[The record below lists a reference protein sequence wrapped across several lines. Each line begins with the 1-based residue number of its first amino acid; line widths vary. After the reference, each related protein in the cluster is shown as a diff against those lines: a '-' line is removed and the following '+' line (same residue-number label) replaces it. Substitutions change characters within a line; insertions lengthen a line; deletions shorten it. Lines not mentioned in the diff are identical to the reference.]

1 MSHVLVLDAGGTI
14 SSQADARGVLSG
26 GRGLALGAD
35 VGAVRLSQRRV
46 HSGLSDELSLADAAA
61 IVRAAQAAAADGA
74 DGLAGI
80 VVAHGTDTMEETAFL
95 ADLVWTSPLPLVFT
109 GAQRAPAHA
118 EFDGDRNLADA
129 VVLAAGP
136 AARHRGVLL
145 AFGGRVMPARHA
157 VKAHT
162 SELAGFADRQG
173 EAGGPGDV
181 LARLPRLEDRP
192 AALPHLRLDPT
203 VEILAASLGSGGGL
217 IEAAV
222 GQGARGLVLQ
232 ALGRGN
238 ASPPVVAAVGRAC
251 AAGVVVL
258 VASRCPFGQVAP
270 DYASGARLA
279 DAGAIFSDD
288 LGASQARILASAMLG
303 LEASGEAAAAR
314 IRAWLAPQAL
324 GR

>member
-14 SSQADARGVLSG
+14 SSRADARGVLG
-26 GRGLALGAD
+26 GGQGLALEAPD
-35 VGAVRLSQRRV
+35 REVRLSLVQV

-61 IVRAAQAAAADGA
+61 IVHAAQAAAADGA
-74 DGLAGI
+74 DDLTGI

-109 GAQRAPAHA
+109 GAQRAPAHP
-118 EFDGDRNLADA
+118 ESDGARNLADA
-129 VVLAAGP
+129 VALAASP
-136 AARHRGVLL
+136 AARDRGVLL

-173 EAGGPGDV
+173 EAGSSGDI
-181 LARLPRLEDRP
+181 LARLRRLQDRP
-192 AALPHLRLDPT
+192 AALPELRLEPS

-217 IEAAV
+217 IDAAAA
-222 GQGARGLVLQ
+222 QGARGLVLQ

-238 ASPPVVAAVGRAC
+238 ASPAVVAAVGRAC
-251 AAGVVVL
+251 AADLVVL

-279 DAGAIFSDD
+279 EAGAIFSDD
-288 LGASQARILASAMLG
+288 LGASQARILLSAMLG

-314 IRAWLAPQAL
+314 IRAWLAL
-324 GR
+324 

>member
-1 MSHVLVLDAGGTI
+1 MSHVLLLDAGGTI

-26 GRGLALGAD
+26 GQGLALGA
-35 VGAVRLSQRRV
+35 GAGDVRLSLRQV

-61 IVRAAQAAAADGA
+61 IVRAAQAAAAEGA
-74 DGLAGI
+74 DDLAGI

-109 GAQRAPAHA
+109 GAQRAPAHP
-118 EFDGDRNLADA
+118 EFDGAQNLADA
-129 VVLAAGP
+129 TALAASP
-136 AARHRGVLL
+136 AARNRGVLL

-173 EAGGPGDV
+173 EAGETPDAI
-181 LARLPRLEDRP
+181 LARLPHLQDRP
-192 AALPHLRLDPT
+192 APLPDLGLDT
-203 VEILAASLGSGGGL
+203 SVEVLAASLGSGGGL
-217 IEAAV
+217 IDAATA
-222 GQGARGLVLQ
+222 QGARGIVLQ

-238 ASPPVVAAVGRAC
+238 ASPHVVAAIGRAC

-258 VASRCPFGQVAP
+258 VSSRCPFGQVAP

-279 DAGAIFSDD
+279 EAGAIFSAD
-288 LGASQARILASAMLG
+288 LGASQARILLSAILG
-303 LEASGEAAAAR
+303 VEPSGEAAAAR
-314 IRAWLAPQAL
+314 IRAWLTL
-324 GR
+324 

>member
-1 MSHVLVLDAGGTI
+1 MSNVLVLDAGGTI

-26 GRGLALGAD
+26 GQGLALGA
-35 VGAVRLSQRRV
+35 GAGDTRLSLQQV
-46 HSGLSDELSLADAAA
+46 HAGLSDELSLADAAA
-61 IVRAAQAAAADGA
+61 IVRAAQAAADGA
-74 DGLAGI
+74 GDLAGI

-95 ADLVWTSPLPLVFT
+95 ADLVWTSSLPLVFT
-109 GAQRAPAHA
+109 GAQRAPAHPA
-118 EFDGDRNLADA
+118 FDGTKNLADA
-129 VVLAAGP
+129 VALAANP
-136 AARHRGVLL
+136 AARDRGVLL

-162 SELAGFADRQG
+162 SDLTGFADRQG
-173 EAGGPGDV
+173 EAGSSGDI
-181 LARLPRLEDRP
+181 LARLPRLQDRP
-192 AALPHLRLDPT
+192 AALSDLRMDPT

-217 IEAAV
+217 IDAAV
-222 GQGARGLVLQ
+222 AQRSRGIVIQ

-270 DYASGARLA
+270 DYASGARMA
-279 DAGAIFSDD
+279 DAGAIFSAD
-288 LGASQARILASAMLG
+288 LGASQARILLSAMLG
-303 LEASGEAAAAR
+303 LETSGDAAAAR
-314 IRAWLAPQAL
+314 LRAWLAPQAL

>member
-1 MSHVLVLDAGGTI
+1 MSQVLVLDAGGTI
-14 SSQADARGVLSG
+14 SSQADARGVLG
-26 GRGLALGAD
+26 GGQGLSLGA
-35 VGAVRLSQRRV
+35 GAGDVRLSLRQV

-61 IVRAAQAAAADGA
+61 IVRAAQAAAADAA
-74 DGLAGI
+74 DDLAGI

-95 ADLVWTSPLPLVFT
+95 ADLVWTSPRPLVFT
-109 GAQRAPAHA
+109 GAQRAPAHP
-118 EFDGDRNLADA
+118 EFDGARNLADA
-129 VVLAAGP
+129 VALAAGP
-136 AARHRGVLL
+136 AARGRGVLL

-162 SELAGFADRQG
+162 SALTGFADRDQAG
-173 EAGGPGDV
+173 DAGGV

-192 AALPHLRLDPT
+192 APLPDLRLDPS

-222 GQGARGLVLQ
+222 AQGARGLVLQ

-279 DAGAIFSDD
+279 EAGAIFSDD
-288 LGASQARILASAMLG
+288 LGASQARILASAILG
-303 LEASGEAAAAR
+303 LEDSGDAAAAR
-314 IRAWLAPQAL
+314 IRAWLAV
-324 GR
+324 

>member
-14 SSQADARGVLSG
+14 SSRADARGVLSG
-26 GRGLALGAD
+26 GQGLALGA
-35 VGAVRLSQRRV
+35 GAGDVRLSLQQV
-46 HSGLSDELSLADAAA
+46 HAGLSDELSLADAAA
-61 IVRAAQAAAADGA
+61 IVRAAQAAADGA
-74 DGLAGI
+74 GDLAGI

-109 GAQRAPAHA
+109 GAQRAPVHPQ
-118 EFDGDRNLADA
+118 FDGAQNLTDA
-129 VVLAAGP
+129 VALAADP
-136 AARHRGVLL
+136 AARDRGVLL

-162 SELAGFADRQG
+162 SALTGFEDRQG
-173 EAGGPGDV
+173 DAGRPDDV
-181 LARLPRLEDRP
+181 VARLPRLQDRP
-192 AALPHLRLDPT
+192 AALSELRLEPS

-217 IEAAV
+217 IDAAIA
-222 GQGARGLVLQ
+222 QGARGIVLQ

-251 AAGVVVL
+251 AAGIVVL
-258 VASRCPFGQVAP
+258 VASRCPFGHVAP

-288 LGASQARILASAMLG
+288 LGASQARLLLSAMLG
-303 LEASGEAAAAR
+303 LETSGEAAAAR
-314 IRAWLAPQAL
+314 IRTWLAV
-324 GR
+324 